1 MARHLLHWSIMPV
14 VDTIENIRVT
24 SVIAN
29 RWWAVLIRGLAAILF
44 GVLAFAAPGTTL
56 LAIAVIFGIYALVD
70 GALDLTFAWRRAHE
84 GRRWGWLVFEGLIGI
99 AVGLVA
105 LAWTELTAMA
115 LLMLIA
121 VWAIVTGV
129 AEIAAAFRL
138 RRHIQGEWML
148 ATVGVLSILF
158 GVMLLL
164 FPNAGVLVLLSMIGA
179 YALVF
184 GVLLVALALRLRAW
198 RGTSEPIGG
207 PMPSPA

>member
-1 MARHLLHWSIMPV
+1 MPV
-14 VDTIENIRVT
+14 IDTIENNRVT

-56 LAIAVIFGIYALVD
+56 LAIATVFGIYAIVD
-70 GALDLTFAWRRAHE
+70 GALDLAFAYRRAHE
-84 GRRWGWLVFEGLIGI
+84 GRRWGWLVFEGLVGIGAGI
-99 AVGLVA
+99 VA

-115 LLMLIA
+115 LLTVIA
-121 VWAIVTGV
+121 VWAIITGV

-148 ATVGVLSILF
+148 ATGGVLSIIF
-158 GVMLLL
+158 GVLLLL
-164 FPNAGVLVLLSMIGA
+164 FPGAGVLVLLSLIGA

-184 GVLLVALALRLRAW
+184 GVLLVALAFRLRAW
-198 RGTSEPIGG
+198 RGTSEPMGG